1 MGRQRVYNNPAER
14 QKAYRERAA
23 LNRGH
28 PSHPP
33 RPVATKRHRPLS
45 RPKRLAA
52 IERELRALTAEYQ
65 TWLANL
71 PEFLDDSDQAE
82 LLTVTIEQ
90 LTDATDLIADITL
103 PRGFGRD

>member
-14 QKAYRERAA
+14 QKAYRERAT

-28 PSHPP
+28 PA
-33 RPVATKRHRPLS
+33 RPAATKRDRPLS

-71 PEFLDDSDQAE
+71 PEFLDGSDQAE
-82 LLTVTIEQ
+82 LLTVTVEQ

>member
-1 MGRQRVYNNPAER
+1 MGRQRIYSNSAER
-14 QKAYRERAA
+14 QKAYRARAT

-28 PSHPP
+28 PSAPP
-33 RPVATKRHRPLS
+33 SPKKHRQPS

-52 IERELRALTAEYQ
+52 IERELRALLAEYQ

-71 PEFLDDSDQAE
+71 PEFLDGSEQAE
-82 LLTVTIEQ
+82 LLTETIDQ
-90 LTDATDLIADITL
+90 LTGATDLIAEITL